1 VILRS
6 FEKEFNL
13 NKVVSESKSNF
24 TIKKKELSSLYFYQ
38 EKKIL
43 LLYFINRQWTVP
55 SILFLVASPLGV
67 ISVTNH
73 RRRLH
78 RWLSIGD
85 STFMHSTHTDQ
96 PKQIQTILSI
106 SQLPRHQNQHLKT
119 QTSKPPAKHCITPS
133 LPSLSLPKTRSPSP
147 LVTDLD
153 QMESSQSFITKNRN

>member
-1 VILRS
+1 M
-6 FEKEFNL
+6 K
-13 NKVVSESKSNF
+13 
-24 TIKKKELSSLYFYQ
+24 
-38 EKKIL
+38 KKIL

-55 SILFLVASPLGV
+55 SVLFLVASPLGV

-78 RWLSIGD
+78 RWLS
-85 STFMHSTHTDQ
+85 SRWLNFHAQHTATHTGQ